1 MKLNTKNFGELDIDE
16 EKVIAFPEGL
26 PGFEEEKEF
35 VIINN
40 EDEENPFCWLQSVKN
55 PDLAF
60 VIVDPF
66 FVFSDYSVDLSKTVQ
81 EKLKI
86 KDEKDVAVYSIVV
99 VPEDLK
105 KMTANLLGPIVINVR
120 ERLGK
125 QVILDDPRYT
135 TKHYIFPQEDRG
147 E

>member
-16 EKVIAFPEGL
+16 KKIISFPEGL

-60 VIVDPF
+60 VIVNPF
-66 FVFSDYSVDLSKTVQ
+66 FVFSDYSVDLSETVQ

>member
-1 MKLNTKNFGELDIDE
+1 MKLDTRNFGVIDIDE
-16 EKVIAFPEGL
+16 EKVIYFPEGI
-26 PGFEEEKEF
+26 PGFEEERKF

-40 EDEENPFCWLQSVKN
+40 EDEENPFNWLQSITN

-60 VIVDPF
+60 VIIDPF
-66 FVFSDYSVDLSKTVQ
+66 FIFPEYVVDLPETVQ
-81 EKLKI
+81 NKLKI

-99 VPEDLK
+99 VPEDLR
-105 KMTANLLGPIVINVR
+105 KMTTNLLGPIIVNIR

-135 TKHYIFPQEDRG
+135 TKHYIFAQEDRG

>member
-16 EKVIAFPEGL
+16 KKIIAFPEGL

-66 FVFSDYSVDLSKTVQ
+66 FVFSDYSVDLSETVQ

>member
-16 EKVIAFPEGL
+16 KKIIAFPEGL